1 MSDTDPAAPHVE
13 VIVEIEP
20 KPEAPADDTADEAP
34 VAADPL
40 PDADLDIPDDAAAA
54 HRSPGRPPNL
64 PAAGTDPEGAAGAA
78 DDHAGAR
85 LDPADRRGCHR
96 ERRCAGALPAEGFP
110 AE

>member
-40 PDADLDIPDDAAAA
+40 PDADLDIPDDAGDA
-54 HRSPGRPPNL
+54 PV
-64 PAAGTDPEGAAGAA
+64 
-78 DDHAGAR
+78 
-85 LDPADRRGCHR
+85 
-96 ERRCAGALPAEGFP
+96 
-110 AE
+110 